1 MYSLVLDPSA
11 LIPCGEKSEEDKEAI
26 RKLGNLLCNVRHV
39 TIFFSSYLIEIY
51 RTKVVPSLK
60 VHYPLPHFQAGL
72 FSLLHRLRTYST
84 ASRGFL
90 CKTKSTE
97 SGVKFHILERSR
109 VMKYDVDRIG
119 LTEEEDKEVLRVAL
133 ASAHQETFL
142 ITTDRHFLENINW
155 TELLRRYPNEAKKV
169 KIVKPSDPDLM
180 NTLIAN
186 IIVDKI
192 KE

>member
-1 MYSLVLDPSA
+1 
-11 LIPCGEKSEEDKEAI
+11 
-26 RKLGNLLCNVRHV
+26 
-39 TIFFSSYLIEIY
+39 
-51 RTKVVPSLK
+51 
-60 VHYPLPHFQAGL
+60 
-72 FSLLHRLRTYST
+72 
-84 ASRGFL
+84 
-90 CKTKSTE
+90 
-97 SGVKFHILERSR
+97 
-109 VMKYDVDRIG
+109 MKYDVDRIG